1 MNMSG
6 KKKTEYI
13 ENEDVSLWNNLIKGS
28 DIAYA
33 TIYDKYV
40 SGLYTYGCRIHHDEE
55 LVKDCLQDLFLN
67 LWKSRQNLGSTNNIQ
82 FYLMRS
88 LRREIARKT
97 NKIKEVKE
105 FGTETFEN
113 SFEDQLIT
121 AEEHINYNKALEVAL
136 NNLSERQ
143 REAIYL
149 KFYQNMSF
157 EEIALMMDI
166 SPRAVYKLIYR
177 AIEVLQKSYPLP
189 PSTLN
194 LELDSKLAYLVFLI
208 YLADIVQ

>member
-1 MNMSG
+1 M
-6 KKKTEYI
+6 
-13 ENEDVSLWNNLIKGS
+13 
-28 DIAYA
+28 AF
-33 TIYDKYV
+33 TI
-40 SGLYTYGCRIHHDEE
+40 
-55 LVKDCLQDLFLN
+55 
-67 LWKSRQNLGSTNNIQ
+67 
-82 FYLMRS
+82 
-88 LRREIARKT
+88 
-97 NKIKEVKE
+97 
-105 FGTETFEN
+105 
-113 SFEDQLIT
+113 
-121 AEEHINYNKALEVAL
+121 
-136 NNLSERQ
+136 LSERQ